1 MKHHLTIR
9 RAILSLVLL
18 AVAPAAFSQ
27 MSFAAGLG
35 ANFFRYETPYL
46 TALAATYLYEYTE
59 GVELN
64 IGGEFAIST
73 TEDDDGDTVPRF
85 LLPANLGLNFV
96 FPYNRV
102 SVVFG
107 TGLTPV
113 LFIDE
118 ESDPSFLMGP
128 YAKGAVRVQVH
139 PYMSW
144 FVEVQQDLLIG
155 GSEWINTGTRA
166 SSGIVFSFENR

>member
-1 MKHHLTIR
+1 MKFHVTVR
-9 RAILSLVLL
+9 RALFSLVLL
-18 AVAPAAFSQ
+18 AVAPVAFAQ

-46 TALAATYLYEYTE
+46 TALAATYLYEYTD

-64 IGGEFAIST
+64 VGGEFAIST
-73 TEDDDGDTVPRF
+73 TEDDDGNTVPRF

-102 SVVFG
+102 SLVFG

-113 LFIDE
+113 LRIDE
-118 ESDPSFLMGP
+118 DGDPGFLMGP
-128 YAKGAVRVQVH
+128 YAKGAIRVQVH
-139 PYMSW
+139 PFMSW
-144 FVEVQQDLLIG
+144 FVEIQQDLLIG

-166 SSGIVFSFENR
+166 SSGIVFSFEDR

>member
-1 MKHHLTIR
+1 MKFHLILR
-9 RAILSLVLL
+9 RALVSLVLL

-35 ANFFRYETPYL
+35 VNFFRYETPYL
-46 TALAATYLYEYTE
+46 TALAATYLYEYTD

-64 IGGEFAIST
+64 IGGEFAINT
-73 TEDDDGDTVPRF
+73 TEDDDGDVVPRF
-85 LLPANLGLNFV
+85 LLPANIGLNFV
-96 FPYNRV
+96 FPRDQV

-113 LFIDE
+113 FVIDE
-118 ESDPSFLMGP
+118 DGDTSFLMGP
-128 YAKGAVRVQVH
+128 YAKGAVRVNVH
-139 PYMSW
+139 PFMSW
-144 FVEVQQDLLIG
+144 FLEIQQDLLIG
-155 GSEWINTGTRA
+155 GSDWINTGTRA

>member
-1 MKHHLTIR
+1 MKFHVAVR
-9 RAILSLVLL
+9 RTLFCLVLL

-35 ANFFRYETPYL
+35 ANFFRYDTPYL
-46 TALAATYLYEYTE
+46 TALAATYLYEYTD

-85 LLPANLGLNFV
+85 LLPANIGLNFV
-96 FPYNRV
+96 FPREQV
-102 SVVFG
+102 SMVFG

-113 LFIDE
+113 FVIDE
-118 ESDPSFLMGP
+118 EGDPGFLMGP
-128 YAKGAVRVQVH
+128 YAKGAVRVNVH

-144 FVEVQQDLLIG
+144 FLELQQDLLIG
-155 GSEWINTGTRA
+155 GSDWINTGTRA
-166 SSGIVFSFENR
+166 SSGIVFSFEDR